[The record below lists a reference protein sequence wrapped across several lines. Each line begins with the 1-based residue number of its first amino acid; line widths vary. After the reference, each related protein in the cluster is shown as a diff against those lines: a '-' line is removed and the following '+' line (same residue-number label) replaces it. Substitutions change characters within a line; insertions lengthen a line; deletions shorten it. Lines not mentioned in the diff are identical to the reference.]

1 MNVNNIALQN
11 RIYVNDAGESVA
23 EAVVSK
29 ETDVAKLASGQ
40 TITGKISSVD
50 GNNATILVDGNEINA
65 KLEGNMSLKEGQMV
79 TFSVKGASDA
89 QLTLAPLYTNLNS
102 EEMASKALSAANIPI
117 SEDSLEIVGK
127 MMEAG
132 VSIDK
137 DTLGA
142 MVHASMEF
150 PEADIKNLSEM
161 QRYGLDINENNIEK
175 FSAFKNYENQ
185 ITGGMEKIVDGITD
199 GYKELLAAGKS
210 LEANELMSS
219 VLKTF
224 SGVTDSDGGIASVTV
239 ANEANAQTLE
249 VGTPN
254 QTMLAAD
261 VQGLGDGGE
270 SLIREKMVISEE
282 ALLLKGEDI
291 TPSVEVLKQ
300 EAEVVNEESIRNL
313 ETRVIEPGRE
323 QQIVNTETAQKV
335 ADAWTTLDNTD
346 KSAMVDIL
354 KQSGLGENEA
364 KFLLSENATTNDFF
378 EATRSILSSGN
389 VSEAM
394 MNMLESDDFS
404 SMLKQQI
411 QSQWLLSPIDVENK
425 QTVEKLYDR
434 LNEQV
439 KDLTSAIESIS
450 MQGSELAKNL
460 DNMNQNLDFMEQMN
474 QMMQYI
480 QLPLKMNGSEATG
493 DLFVYTNKK
502 SLAENN
508 GTVSALLHLDMKNL
522 GPLDVYASINTG
534 SNKVTTRFQLADD
547 SLIDFM
553 QSHMHILNE
562 RLEKRGYAITSE
574 VGSLEGADKRPDV
587 PGMPVSSSE
596 GTLIKK
602 TGFEAFA

>member
-11 RIYVNDAGESVA
+11 RIYVNDAGERAA

-346 KSAMVDIL
+346 KSAMVDVL

-508 GTVSALLHLDMKNL
+508 GSVSALLHLDMKNL

>member
-11 RIYVNDAGESVA
+11 RIYVNDAGERAA

-300 EAEVVNEESIRNL
+300 EAEVVNEESIINL

-346 KSAMVDIL
+346 KSAMVDVL

-508 GTVSALLHLDMKNL
+508 GSVSALLHLDMKNL

>member
-11 RIYVNDAGESVA
+11 RIYVNDAGERAA

-29 ETDVAKLASGQ
+29 ESDVAKLASGQ
-40 TITGKISSVD
+40 TITGRISSVE
-50 GNNATILVDGNEINA
+50 GNNATININGNEINA
-65 KLEGNMSLKEGQMV
+65 KLEGNMALNEGQMV

-102 EEMASKALSAANIPI
+102 EEMASKALSAASIPI
-117 SEDSLEIVGK
+117 SEESLEIVGK
-127 MMEAG
+127 MMDAG

-185 ITGGMEKIVDGITD
+185 ITGGMDKIVDSIAD

-224 SGVTDSDGGIASVTV
+224 SGVTDSDGGMATVTV
-239 ANEANAQTLE
+239 ANEANAKTLE
-249 VGTPN
+249 VGSPN
-254 QTMLAAD
+254 QTMLASD

-291 TPSVEVLKQ
+291 NPSVEVLKQ
-300 EAEVVNEESIRNL
+300 EADVINEENIRNL

-323 QQIVNTETAQKV
+323 QQAVNTETAQKV

-474 QMMQYI
+474 QMMQYV

-508 GTVSALLHLDMKNL
+508 GSVSALLHLDMKNL

-534 SNKVTTRFQLADD
+534 SNKVTTRFQLSDD

-574 VGSLEGADKRPDV
+574 VGALEGADKRPDA
-587 PGMPVSSSE
+587 PGMPVAAPE

>member
-1 MNVNNIALQN
+1 
-11 RIYVNDAGESVA
+11 
-23 EAVVSK
+23 
-29 ETDVAKLASGQ
+29 
-40 TITGKISSVD
+40 
-50 GNNATILVDGNEINA
+50 
-65 KLEGNMSLKEGQMV
+65 
-79 TFSVKGASDA
+79 
-89 QLTLAPLYTNLNS
+89 
-102 EEMASKALSAANIPI
+102 
-117 SEDSLEIVGK
+117 
-127 MMEAG
+127 
-132 VSIDK
+132 
-137 DTLGA
+137 
-142 MVHASMEF
+142 
-150 PEADIKNLSEM
+150 
-161 QRYGLDINENNIEK
+161 
-175 FSAFKNYENQ
+175 
-185 ITGGMEKIVDGITD
+185 
-199 GYKELLAAGKS
+199 
-210 LEANELMSS
+210 
-219 VLKTF
+219 
-224 SGVTDSDGGIASVTV
+224 
-239 ANEANAQTLE
+239 
-249 VGTPN
+249 
-254 QTMLAAD
+254 
-261 VQGLGDGGE
+261 
-270 SLIREKMVISEE
+270 
-282 ALLLKGEDI
+282 
-291 TPSVEVLKQ
+291 
-300 EAEVVNEESIRNL
+300 
-313 ETRVIEPGRE
+313 
-323 QQIVNTETAQKV
+323 
-335 ADAWTTLDNTD
+335 
-346 KSAMVDIL
+346 
-354 KQSGLGENEA
+354 
-364 KFLLSENATTNDFF
+364 
-378 EATRSILSSGN
+378 
-389 VSEAM
+389 M

>member
-11 RIYVNDAGESVA
+11 RIYVNDAGERAA

-323 QQIVNTETAQKV
+323 QQIVNTETAQKA

>member
-11 RIYVNDAGESVA
+11 RIYVNDAGERAA

-346 KSAMVDIL
+346 KSAMVDVL

>member
-1 MNVNNIALQN
+1 MNINNIALQN
-11 RIYVNDAGESVA
+11 RIYVNDAGERAA

-346 KSAMVDIL
+346 KSAMVDVL

-547 SLIDFM
+547 SLIDFI

>member
-11 RIYVNDAGESVA
+11 RIYVNDAGERAA